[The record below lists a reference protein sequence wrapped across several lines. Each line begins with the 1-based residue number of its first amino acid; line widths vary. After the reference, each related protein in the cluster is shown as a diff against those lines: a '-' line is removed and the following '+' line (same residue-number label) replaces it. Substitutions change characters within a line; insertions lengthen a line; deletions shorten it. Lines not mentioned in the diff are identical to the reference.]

1 MLLHV
6 AQVFTFSSTGARHI
20 FARCGLR
27 PVHVFRTLT
36 PVPSLLTQTRKS
48 RGLSLAQVAAVVG
61 TDPTNLLRV
70 EKGEQVPKRALA
82 RKLFQFYGGAV
93 ELGAIYDPEF
103 HAEQQGQA
111 AA

>member
-1 MLLHV
+1 
-6 AQVFTFSSTGARHI
+6 
-20 FARCGLR
+20 LR
-27 PVHVFRTLT
+27 VTHVFRRLS

-48 RGLSLAQVAAVVG
+48 RGLSLAQVAKVVG

-82 RKLFQFYGGAV
+82 RKLFEFYGGAV

-103 HAEQQGQA
+103 HAERQA
-111 AA
+111 SAA

>member
-1 MLLHV
+1 MRV
-6 AQVFTFSSTGARHI
+6 SQVFSTLA
-20 FARCGLR
+20 
-27 PVHVFRTLT
+27 

-70 EKGEQVPKRALA
+70 EKGDQVPKRALA
-82 RKLFQFYGGAV
+82 RNLFKFYGGAV

-103 HAEQQGQA
+103 HAEQSARVSQ
-111 AA
+111 

>member
-1 MLLHV
+1 MRR
-6 AQVFTFSSTGARHI
+6 A
-20 FARCGLR
+20 
-27 PVHVFRTLT
+27 HVFRTLP

-82 RKLFQFYGGAV
+82 RKLFNFYGGAV

-103 HAEQQGQA
+103 TAEQA
-111 AA
+111 ATPAN